1 MHGLELLAPAGKWSV
16 LEAVVNAG
24 ADAVYCGGKRF
35 NMRMLKPGYN
45 FSDQELQDAVAYLH
59 QQKKHLYITVNNL
72 YHDDEI
78 HELKDYLSF
87 LEMIGVDA
95 IIVQD
100 LALVALGKELRLT
113 VPFHAS
119 VQMGIGSLEACRVLE
134 RNGFTRAILSK
145 NLSLDEITAI
155 AGETRL
161 MIEFFAHGDLCI
173 SHTGQCYMS
182 SFIGGASGNRG
193 MCLKPCRWTYRATGT
208 TREDQELQYEL
219 AHNDLCTYPYLKEL
233 TAAGVKSFKIEGRM
247 REPEYL
253 SRIIR
258 IYREALDRIEA
269 GQAAKAVNQDHFQQ
283 LWEHRVRDFTSGN
296 LLARPARQDMGRD
309 GRREPFFPTEPR
321 RLARLSIDDY
331 PAAKS
336 PAVETSLR
344 VKARS
349 LDHMQLAGEAGIKD
363 IILEM
368 KGLRQAGSPWNQAG
382 LEQAFSL
389 ARQMGLRL
397 YIETPRIVTQEDMPG
412 VQKHLAAI
420 GEYPWQAALVNELGS
435 WRAAQEQGLSVEAGW
450 GFNIINSKSAGW
462 LLEEGMQSVTASLE
476 ADLATIKRL
485 GILGARLEVMV
496 QGPLCGIITDYCL
509 ARAWHQDQSE
519 ECPVLCLQSNYGLVD
534 HYQQTYRIRT
544 DGGCRNYIYYPYDL
558 CRLANLSDLAAAGV
572 VRFRIEG
579 QFYDN
584 NRFDQVINIYAQAVK
599 QLAQGKILPHETFA
613 HLLAIFPEGLTAGPA
628 ATAQ

>member
-1 MHGLELLAPAGKWSV
+1 MHGLELLAPAGKWSA

-35 NMRMLKPGYN
+35 NMRMLKPGFN

-59 QQKKHLYITVNNL
+59 QQNKHLYITVNNL

-100 LALVALGKELRLT
+100 LALLSLGKELRLT

-134 RNGFTRAILSK
+134 RHGFTRVILSK
-145 NLSLDEITAI
+145 NLSLDEIAAI
-155 AGETRL
+155 ARETRL

-193 MCLKPCRWTYRATGT
+193 MCLKSCRWTYQATGT
-208 TREDQELQYEL
+208 SREDQELQYEL
-219 AHNDLCTYPYLKEL
+219 AHNDLCTYPYLREL
-233 TAAGVKSFKIEGRM
+233 AAAGVKSFKIEGRM

-258 IYREALDRIEA
+258 IYRQALDRIEA
-269 GQAAKAVNQDHFQQ
+269 GQAEEAVKPDDFQQ
-283 LWEHRVRDFTSGN
+283 LWEHRVRDFTSGS
-296 LLARPARQDMGRD
+296 LFARPGRPDMGLD
-309 GRREPFFPTEPR
+309 GRREPVFPTEPR
-321 RLARLSIDDY
+321 QLPRLTIEDY
-331 PAAKS
+331 PDAES
-336 PAVETSLR
+336 PAVRTGLR
-344 VKARS
+344 VKAGS

-363 IILEM
+363 IILD
-368 KGLRQAGSPWNQAG
+368 LRGMRQTGSPWNQAG

-397 YIETPRIVTQEDMPG
+397 YIETPRIVTQKDMPA
-412 VQKHLAAI
+412 VQQQLAAI
-420 GEYPWQAALVNELGS
+420 GGYPWQAALVNELGS
-435 WRAAQEQGLSVEAGW
+435 WQAAQKQGLSVEAGC
-450 GFNIINSKSAGW
+450 GFNIINTISAAW
-462 LLEEGMQSVTASLE
+462 LLEEGMQTVTASLE
-476 ADLATIKRL
+476 ADAATIKQL
-485 GILGARLEVMV
+485 GTLGARLEVMV
-496 QGPLCGIITDYCL
+496 HGPLCGIITDYCL
-509 ARAWHQDQSE
+509 ARTWHQDHPE
-519 ECPVLCLQSNYGLVD
+519 ECPMLCLQSSYGLVD
-534 HYQQTYRIRT
+534 PYQQTYRIRT
-544 DGGCRNYIYYPYDL
+544 DAGCRNYIYYPYDL
-558 CRLANLSDLAAAGV
+558 CRLAILPDLAAAGV
-572 VRFRIEG
+572 MRFRIEG
-579 QFYDN
+579 QYYDN
-584 NRFDQVINIYAQAVK
+584 NRFDQVVNIYTHAVR
-599 QLAQGKILPHETFA
+599 QLAQGQTLPHDAFA

-628 ATAQ
+628 AIAP